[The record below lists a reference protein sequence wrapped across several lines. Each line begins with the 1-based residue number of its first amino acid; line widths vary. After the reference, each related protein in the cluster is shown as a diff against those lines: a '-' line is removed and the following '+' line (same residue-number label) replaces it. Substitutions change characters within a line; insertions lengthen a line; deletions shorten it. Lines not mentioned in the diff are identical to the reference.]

1 MEHDYV
7 GLKIDIA
14 KLAHAFDPKYS
25 SNQAMHASQFVLR
38 YDHDT
43 TSTIIPSIDINDSNE
58 LIAWIVVSGF
68 VTIDLS
74 PLGK

>member
-38 YDHDT
+38 DDS
-43 TSTIIPSIDINDSNE
+43 TSS
-58 LIAWIVVSGF
+58 
-68 VTIDLS
+68 
-74 PLGK
+74 